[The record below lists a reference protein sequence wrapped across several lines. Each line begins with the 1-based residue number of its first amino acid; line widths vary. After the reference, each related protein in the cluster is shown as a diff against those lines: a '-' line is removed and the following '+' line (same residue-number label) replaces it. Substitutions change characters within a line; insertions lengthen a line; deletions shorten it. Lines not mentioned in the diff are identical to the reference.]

1 MKSSLR
7 ISPMI
12 AFELVGL
19 ALFTLFCGAL
29 ITNKESTS
37 R

>member
-1 MKSSLR
+1 MV
-7 ISPMI
+7 

-29 ITNKESTS
+29 ITNKESAS